1 MSDLVSVIA
10 ETSYRIHTFPSI
22 AVQQCLIVKLVKFSD
37 VFTLSYLTVYTTNFK
52 RKGNPSWDD

>member
-22 AVQQCLIVKLVKFSD
+22 AVQQCWIVKLVKFR
-37 VFTLSYLTVYTTNFK
+37 VICLH
-52 RKGNPSWDD
+52 

>member
-22 AVQQCLIVKLVKFSD
+22 AVLGSEAGEIQSD
-37 VFTLSYLTVYTTNFK
+37 VFTLSYLTVYTANFK
-52 RKGNPSWDD
+52 RKGNPSWDN